1 MNLSEK
7 NVDIESIATKAIKDE
22 KILSEIL
29 EGITSDNARI
39 KYGSA
44 KVLRN
49 LAEKNPKVLYPKWDF
64 FVDLLGNENTFLK
77 CDAVFV
83 IGHLTKV
90 DSKNKFEPLFD
101 RFYELLNDKSMI
113 TAANL
118 VGVSGIIAKAKPKL
132 QSKIVNQ
139 LLSIDKTHH
148 GSECKNVLKGH
159 VINTF
164 STYFAGS
171 KDKGKIL
178 DFMKKE
184 LQNTRPATRKKA
196 GKFLNK
202 WDT

>member
-1 MNLSEK
+1 MISFEK
-7 NVDIESIATKAIKDE
+7 NVDIEFIANSATKDE
-22 KILSEIL
+22 KVLSEIL
-29 EGITSDNARI
+29 DGIKSDEARV

-44 KVLRN
+44 KVLR
-49 LAEKNPKVLYPKWDF
+49 LIAEKNPKVLYPKWDF
-64 FVDLLGNENTFLK
+64 FADLLENENTFLK
-77 CDAVFV
+77 CDAVF
-83 IGHLTKV
+83 ILGYLTKV

-101 RFYELLNDKSMI
+101 KYFKLLNDKSMI

-118 VGVSGIIAKAKPKL
+118 IGISGVIAKAKPAL

-164 STYFAGS
+164 STYFSES

-178 DFMKKE
+178 EFMKRE
-184 LQNTRPATRKKA
+184 LNNTRPATRKKA
-196 GKFLNK
+196 EKFLNK
-202 WDT
+202 WDK